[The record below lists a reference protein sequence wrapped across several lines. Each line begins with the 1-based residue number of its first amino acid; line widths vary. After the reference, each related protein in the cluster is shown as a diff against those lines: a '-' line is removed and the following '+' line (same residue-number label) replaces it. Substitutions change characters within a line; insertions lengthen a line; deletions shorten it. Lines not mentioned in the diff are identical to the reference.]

1 MTSQATNRREGGS
14 TSCPGH
20 SRKLRAYTSKEL
32 ETMRVAPELL
42 GAPTIG
48 GRRAQPGGGG
58 GGGYRSQ
65 ISPQATQNIRK
76 RQKTGGF
83 ALVLAYKLPKTPFFL
98 LKST

>member
-65 ISPQATQNIRK
+65 ISPPSHPKYT
-76 RQKTGGF
+76 KTAKNGWFRASFG
-83 ALVLAYKLPKTPFFL
+83 L
-98 LKST
+98 